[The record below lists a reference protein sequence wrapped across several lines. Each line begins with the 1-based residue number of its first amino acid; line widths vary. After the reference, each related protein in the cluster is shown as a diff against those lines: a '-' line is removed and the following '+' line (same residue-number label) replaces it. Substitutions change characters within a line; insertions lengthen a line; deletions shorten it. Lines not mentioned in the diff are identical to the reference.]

1 MVPIKAGEALG
12 RAQEDGMC
20 GDLEEE
26 QRFEEQLYGRFRLHA
41 RELLRGR
48 NTADARPSVK
58 DLNAYMDRLF
68 TDALARCAR
77 DSEQCEDGDAYRLL
91 AAQPLVFARLAG
103 FLAAHVSLQED
114 PLRKVMEALMHG
126 YAEAEQIEPDHHGHD
141 HDHDDS
147 HDHDHDHGHDHDYHE
162 RGHHHEHH

>member
-1 MVPIKAGEALG
+1 
-12 RAQEDGMC
+12 MC

-26 QRFEEQLYGRFRLHA
+26 QRGEEQLYGRFRLHA

-48 NTADARPSVK
+48 GTADAPPTAK

-68 TDALARCAR
+68 ADALARCAR
-77 DSEQCEDGDAYRLL
+77 DGEQAADGDAYRLL

-126 YAEAEQIEPDHHGHD
+126 YAEAEHIEPDHHGHD
-141 HDHDDS
+141 HDHDHDDH
-147 HDHDHDHGHDHDYHE
+147 HDHHHHGHA
-162 RGHHHEHH
+162 HHHGHEHH